1 MDQSRRALFHSRWL
15 PWALVLPQLLCI
27 FVFFYWPTG
36 EAFYWAFTLEQPWG
50 GGNAWV
56 GWQNFANVFQ
66 DRAYW
71 NSVLAS
77 IVYAFAT
84 TALAVLISLV
94 LAMFVDRELKGTRGY
109 RLALIWPYAIAAPA
123 VGVIFRFVF
132 DARSGLFSWLN
143 TLSPGLWNPGLNGTH
158 AMLMLIIA
166 GAWQLVS
173 YNFVFLLAGLQ
184 SIPRSLI
191 EAAANDGAGPLRR
204 MIDLQLPLLTPTLFF
219 LVVINLTDSFTNSFA
234 LVDVMTAGGP
244 ARATE
249 IMVYRIYSDGF
260 KGLDYSGAA
269 AQSIVLMLLV
279 MVLTFVQFRV
289 IERRMHYR

>member
-1 MDQSRRALFHSRWL
+1 
-15 PWALVLPQLLCI
+15 
-27 FVFFYWPTG
+27 
-36 EAFYWAFTLEQPWG
+36 
-50 GGNAWV
+50 
-56 GWQNFANVFQ
+56 
-66 DRAYW
+66 
-71 NSVLAS
+71 
-77 IVYAFAT
+77 
-84 TALAVLISLV
+84 
-94 LAMFVDRELKGTRGY
+94 
-109 RLALIWPYAIAAPA
+109 
-123 VGVIFRFVF
+123 
-132 DARSGLFSWLN
+132 
-143 TLSPGLWNPGLNGTH
+143 
-158 AMLMLIIA
+158 
-166 GAWQLVS
+166 
-173 YNFVFLLAGLQ
+173 
-184 SIPRSLI
+184 
-191 EAAANDGAGPLRR
+191 